1 MSLKMKWISA
11 ALALGALIACMKAGD
26 GVGLDT
32 AGRVCTDDS
41 KDSACLPYINP
52 CTANP
57 SLPSCQV
64 DPCLANPASKVCST
78 SVCAK
83 DPTKPWCQSVDC
95 ATTPTAQVC
104 VDSCLAHPA
113 LAWCAVKTD
122 CATTPTAQICVDSCK
137 THPALAWCKVDC
149 TVNPTDPSCGPVK
162 TKFSEVYAI
171 ITAST
176 CLQCHAPGQVGVTTG
191 KLDMSSS
198 DAAYAN
204 LVGVPVADQ
213 ALAPGW
219 VRVLAGKPDS
229 SMLYLKVTAAPTGF
243 QPKLPNG
250 TAYHDAMP
258 LTGAPL
264 TKAKLDLI
272 KKWITDGAVK

>member
-1 MSLKMKWISA
+1 MEQKNMSLKTKWISA
-11 ALALGALIACMKAGD
+11 ALALGAMGAMIACMKAGD
-26 GVGLDT
+26 GMGLDT
-32 AGRVCTDDS
+32 AGRVCTDAS

-52 CTANP
+52 CIANP
-57 SLPSCQV
+57 SLLSCQV
-64 DPCLANPASKVCST
+64 DPCVANPASKVCST

-104 VDSCLAHPA
+104 ADSCKAHPA
-113 LAWCAVKTD
+113 LAWCAAKVD
-122 CATTPTAQICVDSCK
+122 CATTPTAQVCVDSCQIN
-137 THPALAWCKVDC
+137 PALAW
-149 TVNPTDPSCGPVK
+149 CGPVK

-204 LVGVPVADQ
+204 LVSVLVADQ
-213 ALAPGW
+213 TLAPGW
-219 VRVLAGKPDS
+219 VRVLPGKPDS
-229 SMLYLKVTAAPTGF
+229 SMLYLKVAAAPTGF